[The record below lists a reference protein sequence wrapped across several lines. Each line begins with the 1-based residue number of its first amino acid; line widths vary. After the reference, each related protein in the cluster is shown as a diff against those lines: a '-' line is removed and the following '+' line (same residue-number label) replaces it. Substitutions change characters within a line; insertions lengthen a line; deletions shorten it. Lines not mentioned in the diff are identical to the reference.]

1 VTGITDTTSF
11 ALAAVSLLAIT
22 LFIVM
27 QQPWFRRL
35 TAGPHRRRHHHRR
48 RRRPRFRRAA

>member
-11 ALAAVSLLAIT
+11 ALAAVSLLAIA